1 MRGLLYAD
9 VMWNRINTEL
19 FLIAADSSCKTTAVV
34 AELGVCQ
41 LFVSAALMDIL
52 GFPVGGD
59 IDSSL
64 KS

>member
-19 FLIAADSSCKTTAVV
+19 FLIAADNICKTTAVV
-34 AELGVCQ
+34 AERGVCQ
-41 LFVSAALMDIL
+41 LFMSAALMDIL
-52 GFPVGGD
+52 VFPVGGD
-59 IDSSL
+59 TDSSL